1 MGKRKKL
8 SNFIFKLNDI
18 LNNEKENAT
27 MIHWNSSE
35 NGFVIENF
43 EKLRNIVLPKYF
55 KHHNYASFVRQL
67 NLYDFHKTKND
78 KLVEFIHKKFQRNQ
92 LKMIKNIKRK
102 KKSSDNSE
110 EGNNAMLSRKFNLPE
125 NRHIKILSKKLNIIH
140 EKFIEMEN
148 VNILLKNSVKEL
160 LIENKIREKKILN
173 IVKKFTKSNLNGYK
187 LNFTHFSTI
196 KFWIDSF
203 VSINISKLLNL
214 IK

>member
-1 MGKRKKL
+1 MDGSINPQKKEEDM
-8 SNFIFKLNDI
+8 DI
-18 LNNEKENAT
+18 
-27 MIHWNSSE
+27 
-35 NGFVIENF
+35 

-67 NLYDFHKTKND
+67 NLYDFHKTNND

-102 KKSSDNSE
+102 KKSSDNIE

>member
-1 MGKRKKL
+1 MGKRKKI

-18 LNNEKENAT
+18 LNNEKENST

-102 KKSSDNSE
+102 KKSSDNIE
-110 EGNNAMLSRKFNLPE
+110 EGNNTMLNRKFNLPE
-125 NRHIKILSKKLNIIH
+125 NRHIEILSKKLNIIH

-148 VNILLKNSVKEL
+148 VNILLKNTVKEL

-187 LNFTHFSTI
+187 LNFTHFSSI

>member
-102 KKSSDNSE
+102 KKSSDNIE

>member
-102 KKSSDNSE
+102 KKSSDNIE

-196 KFWIDSF
+196 KFLIDSF

>member
-1 MGKRKKL
+1 MGKRKKI

-18 LNNEKENAT
+18 LNNEKENST

-43 EKLRNIVLPKYF
+43 ENLRNIVLPKYF

-102 KKSSDNSE
+102 KKSSDNIE
-110 EGNNAMLSRKFNLPE
+110 EGNNAMLNRKFNLPE
-125 NRHIKILSKKLNIIH
+125 NRHIEIVSKKLNIIH

-148 VNILLKNSVKEL
+148 VNILLKNTVKEL

-173 IVKKFTKSNLNGYK
+173 IVKKFTKNHLNGYK
-187 LNFTHFSTI
+187 LNFNHFSTI
-196 KFWIDSF
+196 KCWIDSL

>member
-102 KKSSDNSE
+102 KKSSDNIE

-160 LIENKIREKKILN
+160 LIENKIMEKKILN